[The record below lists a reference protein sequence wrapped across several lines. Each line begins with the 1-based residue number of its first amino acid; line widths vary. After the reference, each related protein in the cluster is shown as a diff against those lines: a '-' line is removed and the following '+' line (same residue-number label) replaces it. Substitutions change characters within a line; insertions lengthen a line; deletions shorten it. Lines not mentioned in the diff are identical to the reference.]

1 MNLSKLEKLLAYY
14 RGGVSSKGI
23 LYDILP
29 DSGLGDKSGCGS
41 YFSALY
47 KMGIIT
53 DRDKYLRSHQILEW
67 DIGPVVIKDLEYINK
82 CLKEGKKHKDIFTKD
97 RFGEISDWYISLG
110 LKLLGELD
118 VLDKKPAVR
127 KKRKEESVADK
138 KEYWDKVATASEE
151 MIDGKVTVN
160 SVSRMYEVSPNDLKR
175 FILKQEVIFG
185 RKECACYP
193 EKLLCEIYLS
203 DASSN
208 NIIVSDFIEKV
219 FNELRW
225 EDIQKIMNAFDY
237 CFENVLNSAQRK
249 VISDIYIKGY
259 TNGMVS
265 DELGYSIVKVRQFR
279 ELAIRKLYVYFT
291 RNVMKA
297 GTIQGVIGKEAKRK
311 LK

>member
-1 MNLSKLEKLLAYY
+1 M
-14 RGGVSSKGI
+14 
-23 LYDILP
+23 
-29 DSGLGDKSGCGS
+29 
-41 YFSALY
+41 
-47 KMGIIT
+47 KMT
-53 DRDKYLRSHQILEW
+53 TLT
-67 DIGPVVIKDLEYINK
+67 
-82 CLKEGKKHKDIFTKD
+82 LKENLTVE
-97 RFGEISDWYISLG
+97 FG
-110 LKLLGELD
+110 
-118 VLDKKPAVR
+118 
-127 KKRKEESVADK
+127 
-138 KEYWDKVATASEE
+138 
-151 MIDGKVTVN
+151 
-160 SVSRMYEVSPNDLKR
+160 
-175 FILKQEVIFG
+175 
-185 RKECACYP
+185 
-193 EKLLCEIYLS
+193 
-203 DASSN
+203 SN
-208 NIIVSDFIEKV
+208 VKVSDFIEKV